1 MLITYSY
8 IELFCI
14 FLVVVG
20 RNMYVL
26 YNTIALSVT
35 RQFPWLRYSVT
46 YEWRHSRV
54 KVRGIYTKH
63 IYLQALSE
71 EIFLSSVTELFF
83 SVLW

>member
-46 YEWRHSRV
+46 YE
-54 KVRGIYTKH
+54 
-63 IYLQALSE
+63 
-71 EIFLSSVTELFF
+71 
-83 SVLW
+83 